1 MSGHSKWANI
11 KHRKAAQDA
20 KKGAVFQK
28 LVRAIMVAAKEGGAD
43 PGMNIR
49 LKALIDKAKEAN
61 MTNDT
66 IDRAI
71 KKGSG
76 DLDGQNYEEIYYEG
90 YGPGG
95 VAVLVEALTDNKN
108 RASSELRFTF
118 SRNGGSL
125 GEAGCV
131 AWMFERRGVIT
142 VSGEGLD
149 EDELM
154 MNALESGADDVE
166 NNEDGSFTIYCDPS
180 SFPEV
185 KEGLIGTGYRVET
198 ADVQMTPKNTVT
210 VNDKSTASR
219 LLRLLDLLEDLD
231 DVQNV
236 TANFDIPDEVMESL
250 DS

>member
-1 MSGHSKWANI
+1 
-11 KHRKAAQDA
+11 
-20 KKGAVFQK
+20 
-28 LVRAIMVAAKEGGAD
+28 
-43 PGMNIR
+43 
-49 LKALIDKAKEAN
+49 
-61 MTNDT
+61 MTNET

-76 DLDGQNYEEIYYEG
+76 GLEGENYEELYYEG

-108 RASSELRFTF
+108 RTSSEVRFAF

-131 AWMFERRGVIT
+131 AWMFERRGVIV

-154 MNALESGADDVE
+154 MKALDGGADDVE
-166 NNEDGSFTIYCDPS
+166 NNDDGTFLIDCEPS
-180 SFPEV
+180 VFPAVLEALS
-185 KEGLIGTGYRVET
+185 GAGYQI
-198 ADVQMTPKNTVT
+198 ASSDVQMTPQNTVA
-210 VNDKSTASR
+210 VGEKAVASR
-219 LLRLLDLLEDLD
+219 LLRLLDALEDLD
-231 DVQNV
+231 DVQSV

-250 DS
+250 EA

>member
-95 VAVLVEALTDNKN
+95 VAVLVEALTDTGPVQSSALLLAATEVLWERQVVSPGCSNGG
-108 RASSELRFTF
+108 ASSLSPAR
-118 SRNGGSL
+118 
-125 GEAGCV
+125 
-131 AWMFERRGVIT
+131 AWT
-142 VSGEGLD
+142 K
-149 EDELM
+149 
-154 MNALESGADDVE
+154 MN
-166 NNEDGSFTIYCDPS
+166 
-180 SFPEV
+180 
-185 KEGLIGTGYRVET
+185 
-198 ADVQMTPKNTVT
+198 
-210 VNDKSTASR
+210 
-219 LLRLLDLLEDLD
+219 
-231 DVQNV
+231 
-236 TANFDIPDEVMESL
+236 
-250 DS
+250 